1 MKLPTGKQ
9 RAARVKAARRLKRA
23 ITAAHMANTVAE
35 QEKAIQEGV
44 AAALAYGK
52 RTANLP

>member
-23 ITAAHMANTVAE
+23 ITAAQMANTIAE

-44 AAALAYGK
+44 AAALAWGK
-52 RTANLP
+52 KAANHA

>member
-1 MKLPTGKQ
+1 MKPPTGKQ

-23 ITAAHMANTVAE
+23 ITAAQMANTVAE
-35 QEKAIQEGV
+35 QEKAVQEGV

>member
-44 AAALAYGK
+44 AAALAWGK
-52 RTANLP
+52 KAANHA

>member
-9 RAARVKAARRLKRA
+9 RVALAKAARRLKRA
-23 ITAAHMANTVAE
+23 ITAAQMANTVAE

-44 AAALAYGK
+44 AAALAWGK
-52 RTANLP
+52 KAANHA